1 MKNAFCVDEF
11 LQFTT
16 LKNNIFFTSDTHF
29 QHENI
34 IKYASRPFE
43 NANEMDETLIKNWN
57 SVVGENDIIFH
68 LGDFMFG
75 NIGRFWEIR
84 SRLNGKIYLIHG
96 NHDYK
101 LMQKGNIEEAF
112 EMVVTQM
119 QIVVDGQKI
128 YLNHFPLLTF
138 DGIYKDKPT
147 WQLFGH
153 VHSNA
158 EHPKASP
165 DLPRLSYLL
174 PCQYDVGVDNND
186 YTPVSFE
193 QVRKIIAEQLRK
205 NPIKNISGRDI

>member
-43 NANEMDETLIKNWN
+43 NANEMDEVLIKNWN
-57 SVVGENDIIFH
+57 SVVGENDIVFH

-75 NIGRFWEIR
+75 NIKRFWEFR
-84 SRLNGKIYLIHG
+84 GRLNGKIYFIHG

-101 LMQKGNIEEAF
+101 LMEDINLEDAF
-112 EMVVTQM
+112 EVVENQM
-119 QIVVDGQKI
+119 LIVVDGQKI
-128 YLNHFPLLTF
+128 YLNHFPMLTF
-138 DGIYKDKPT
+138 DGIYKDKPS

-153 VHSNA
+153 VHSNK
-158 EHPKASP
+158 EHPKSSP
-165 DLPRLSYLL
+165 DLNRLSYLL
-174 PCQYDVGVDNND
+174 PCQYDVGIDNNN
-186 YTPVSFE
+186 YTPISFE
-193 QVRKIIAEQLRK
+193 EVRKIISEQLAK
-205 NPIKNISGRDI
+205 NPIKVPER

>member
-16 LKNNIFFTSDTHF
+16 LKNNIFFTSDSHWSH
-29 QHENI
+29 QNI

-43 NANEMDETLIKNWN
+43 NVDEMDEVLIKNWN
-57 SVVGENDIIFH
+57 SVVGVNDIVFH

-84 SRLNGKIYLIHG
+84 SRLNGNIYLIHG

-153 VHSNA
+153 VHSNT

-174 PCQYDVGVDNND
+174 PCQYDVGVDNNN

-193 QVRKIIAEQLRK
+193 QVRKIITEQLRK

>member
-1 MKNAFCVDEF
+1 MQNKIY
-11 LQFTT
+11 QYTT
-16 LKNNIFFTSDTHF
+16 EKNNIFFCSDLHF
-29 QHENI
+29 NHENI
-34 IKYASRPFE
+34 IKYASRPFINKE
-43 NANEMDETLIKNWN
+43 EMNEALIKNWN
-57 SVVGENDIIFH
+57 SVVNQEDIVFC

-75 NIGRFWEIR
+75 NINRFWEFR
-84 SRLNGKIYLIHG
+84 LRLNGKIYLVYG

-101 LMQKGNIEEAF
+101 LLQDIANIEEAF
-112 EMVVTQM
+112 EMVVSQM

-153 VHSNA
+153 VHSNK

-174 PCQYDVGVDNND
+174 PCQYDVGVDNNH
-186 YTPVSFE
+186 YTPVSFA
-193 QVRKIIAEQLRK
+193 QVKEIIEKQIKHSKIVK
-205 NPIKNISGRDI
+205 